1 MLANG
6 GQMKG
11 RPSPKNLANWFPG
24 PLKIQILFAVLF
36 RAARINRCCFVQ
48 EQSAGS
54 AGFFRKFSKFAIGR
68 QLSWRANYAGQT
80 RQSGRGFQGA
90 GSPLRGKLNFFR
102 HASPYSVD
110 SSVSTRVCQPWQT
123 HLANWQSLS
132 GRRATHSGSWQTH
145 LRLADQLPPC
155 FFHHAF
161 QSSARGPRF

>member
-1 MLANG
+1 
-6 GQMKG
+6 MKG
-11 RPSPKNLANWFPG
+11 PPSPKNLANWFPG

-36 RAARINRCCFVQ
+36 RAARINRRCFVQ

-80 RQSGRGFQGA
+80 RTKRAGISRG
-90 GSPLRGKLNFFR
+90 GSPLHGKLNFFR

-123 HLANWQSLS
+123 HLANWQS
-132 GRRATHSGSWQTH
+132 HFGSHRSSVSRWQCGKVAM
-145 LRLADQLPPC
+145 LLARFIVNRNAAWGLYR
-155 FFHHAF
+155 
-161 QSSARGPRF
+161 QSRIVSVAM

>member
-1 MLANG
+1 MCLAG
-6 GQMKG
+6 ILWPKADKMHGIP
-11 RPSPKNLANWFPG
+11 PSPKNLANWFPG

-90 GSPLRGKLNFFR
+90 AAPCMANSIFF
-102 HASPYSVD
+102 
-110 SSVSTRVCQPWQT
+110 
-123 HLANWQSLS
+123 
-132 GRRATHSGSWQTH
+132 ATQVLT
-145 LRLADQLPPC
+145 P
-155 FFHHAF
+155 
-161 QSSARGPRF
+161 